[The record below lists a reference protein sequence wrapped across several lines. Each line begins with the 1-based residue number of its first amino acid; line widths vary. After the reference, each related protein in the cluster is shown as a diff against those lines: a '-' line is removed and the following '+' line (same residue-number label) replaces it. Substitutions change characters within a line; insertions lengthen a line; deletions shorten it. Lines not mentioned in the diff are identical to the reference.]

1 MKMPKSL
8 NRRRTE
14 GFLRDFAAGRVD
26 RRRFLKTLA
35 AAGVGLATMSAG
47 QRVAAAKPNLLYY
60 TWAGYDDPI
69 FHNIYAKKNG
79 GTPSYAIFADEEE
92 ALQRVRNGF
101 HADVAHPCTSN
112 VVRWHQAGIVKPI
125 DVDRLEHWPDV
136 FDGFKT
142 VRGVQID
149 GQIFHVPWEWGNSS
163 IAYRPDK
170 VDIQEESYSL
180 LLDERYKDKMS
191 AFDNSE
197 EVPIISAI
205 LAGAKDP
212 FALTEDEYPQV
223 EAVMTRLN
231 ANMRFYWSDAT
242 EMQQGLASGEL
253 VATTAWNDI
262 VKTMTDQGVP
272 IKFMT
277 PKEGIL
283 TWICGM
289 VLLKDGPGDENQAYE
304 FMDAMLSPESGV
316 ALMENF
322 YYGHANRKTLA
333 AADPELVK
341 GLAFDKAEERIADP
355 STFFFQNQANDQRE
369 RLIAM
374 FEKVK
379 AGL

>member
-1 MKMPKSL
+1 MAKSL
-8 NRRRTE
+8 RRRRAE
-14 GFLRDFAAGRVD
+14 GFVRDFAAGRVD
-26 RRRFLKTLA
+26 RRHFLKALA
-35 AAGVGLATMSAG
+35 AVGIGLGTTTLG
-47 QRVAAAKPNLLYY
+47 QRLAAAKPNLTYY

-69 FHNIYAKKNG
+69 YHNAYVKKNG
-79 GTPSYAIFADEEE
+79 GTPNYAIFADEEE
-92 ALQRVRNGF
+92 ALQRVRNGYR
-101 HADVAHPCTSN
+101 ADVAHPCTSN
-112 VVRWHQAGIVKPI
+112 VVRWHAAGIVKPI
-125 DVDRLEHWPDV
+125 DVDRLENWPDV
-136 FDGFKT
+136 FEGFKK

-149 GQIFHVPWEWGNSS
+149 GQVFHVPWEWGNSS

-170 VDIQEESYSL
+170 VEITEESYGL
-180 LLDERYKDKMS
+180 LLDERYKGKMS

-197 EVPIISAI
+197 EVPIMSAI
-205 LAGAKDP
+205 LAGAKNP
-212 FALTEDEYPQV
+212 FALSEDEYPKV
-223 EAVMTRLN
+223 EAVMTKLN
-231 ANMRFYWSDAT
+231 ANIRFYWTDAT

-262 VKTMTDQGVP
+262 VKTMTDQSVP

-289 VLLKDGPGDENQAYE
+289 VLMKDGPGDESQAYE
-304 FMDAMLSPESGV
+304 FMDAMLSTESGV
-316 ALMENF
+316 TLMENL
-322 YYGHANRKTLA
+322 YYGHSNRKTLE

-341 GLAFDKAEERIADP
+341 GLAFDKAEERISDP
-355 STFFFQNQANDQRE
+355 HTHFFEPQANDQRE